1 MERDLASGA
10 LASAKAS
17 RECRESAVV
26 GSRAMEGAPTSGGR
40 GARFWLIVV
49 LVALAVIF
57 AAVNFQKV
65 TIDFVV
71 GEANAP
77 LVVALLISGALG
89 FIIGLALP
97 RLRRRD

>member
-1 MERDLASGA
+1 
-10 LASAKAS
+10 
-17 RECRESAVV
+17 
-26 GSRAMEGAPTSGGR
+26 MEGVPTSGGR

-49 LVALAVIF
+49 LAALGVIF

-65 TIDFVV
+65 SIDFIV

-77 LVVALLISGALG
+77 LVVALLISGGIG
-89 FIIGLALP
+89 FVIGLALP